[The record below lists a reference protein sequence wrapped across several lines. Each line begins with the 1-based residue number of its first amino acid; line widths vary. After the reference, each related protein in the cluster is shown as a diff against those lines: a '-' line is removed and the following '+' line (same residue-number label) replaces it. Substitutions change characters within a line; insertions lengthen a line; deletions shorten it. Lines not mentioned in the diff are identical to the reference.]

1 MAEVIIDYQKI
12 VNYIGKEIQ
21 HVWDELVVNGSDEIK
36 TLVSAIKSIEIS
48 DEQFFRKQ
56 ESNRKLRRG
65 TVYLVVRF
73 SAGAINYASSVTPVS
88 IYGLGV
94 ANQVK
99 PVQVLLGTFASYWTT
114 KNVCQN
120 LTTTDAN
127 NQIISLEVPDMLQVW
142 NTPEVVS
149 NFNVVDDDFRNLYRV
164 TGNIVIGPAA
174 IRVGTLTYYYNTD
187 GFGEKSET
195 INIMAFQDNLHTNMD
210 SQPFGDTNGFAQS
223 EANFSTYVFSIST
236 YLLNSQLARD
246 LQAMRGFRYRPNGV
260 YTIDSY
266 DEQGNPKFSIADT
279 NKRMKLKIDFTN
291 GFNNMPFK
299 APTTRSEETISVNF
313 EETMFVDIGGGD
325 YQAIFSSEMLPDDI
339 VFSSI
344 NVEDYSV
351 ITEDEID
358 LTSKTV
364 VTFNQTLQRFVVNIS
379 HASGPYN
386 GVATIKYS
394 FLYKNE
400 QTSSDP
406 VKGDDFYMYYKVV
419 DSSIKQEIGGIP
431 ALTVSFTR

>member
-21 HVWDELVVNGSDEIK
+21 HVWDELVVDGSDEIK

-73 SAGAINYASSVTPVS
+73 SSGAINYASSVTPVS

-99 PVQVLLGTFASYWTT
+99 PVQLLLGTFASYWTT
-114 KNVCQN
+114 KNMCQD
-120 LTTTDAN
+120 LTTTDEN
-127 NQIISLEVPDMLQVW
+127 NQIISLEVSNILQVW

-149 NFNVVDDDFRNLYRV
+149 NFNVVDDDFRNLYRI
-164 TGNIVIGPAA
+164 TGNVVIGPAA
-174 IRVGTLTYYYNTD
+174 VRVGTLTYYYT
-187 GFGEKSET
+187 GESGEKSET
-195 INIMAFQDNLHTNMD
+195 INIMAFQDNFHTNMD

-266 DEQGNPKFSIADT
+266 DDNGNPKFSLADT

-291 GFNNMPFK
+291 DFNN
-299 APTTRSEETISVNF
+299 APGT
-313 EETMFVDIGGGD
+313 
-325 YQAIFSSEMLPDDI
+325 
-339 VFSSI
+339 
-344 NVEDYSV
+344 
-351 ITEDEID
+351 
-358 LTSKTV
+358 
-364 VTFNQTLQRFVVNIS
+364 
-379 HASGPYN
+379 
-386 GVATIKYS
+386 
-394 FLYKNE
+394 NE
-400 QTSSDP
+400 QSSNSDP
-406 VKGDDFYMYYKVV
+406 AKGDDFYMYYKVV

-431 ALTVSFTR
+431 TLTVSFTR